1 MISITG
7 FEPLDL
13 VIMNSHEKLI
23 KTRDYM
29 QKYRLSL
36 DDALTRLGYDYE
48 DFTGND
54 LKQLAALDR
63 Y

>member
-13 VIMNSHEKLI
+13 VIMNSHEKMI
-23 KTRDYM
+23 NTRDYM
-29 QKYRLSL
+29 QKYKISL
-36 DDALTRLGYDYE
+36 EEALDSLGYDYE
-48 DFTGND
+48 DFTRND
-54 LKQLAALDR
+54 LKQLTALDR

>member
-29 QKYRLSL
+29 QKYRLGL

-48 DFTGND
+48 DFTRND
-54 LKQLAALDR
+54 LKQLTTLDR
-63 Y
+63 H

>member
-13 VIMNSHEKLI
+13 VIMNSHEKMI
-23 KTRDYM
+23 NTRDYM
-29 QKYRLSL
+29 QKYTISL
-36 DDALTRLGYDYE
+36 EEALDSLGYDYE
-48 DFTGND
+48 DFTRND
-54 LKQLAALDR
+54 LKQLTALDR